1 MSYREELEKINK
13 MKISIFNIPIG
24 WFLLIVLITLFAM
37 YTGNLPAGM
46 VGALLIMMVLGEFF
60 GWIGNRT
67 PILRSYLGGG
77 AIVAVFGSAFLVH
90 MNWMPEETT
99 VMITDFMQTSGFL
112 NFYIAGLIT
121 GSILS
126 IDSKILIKAGSRFAI
141 PLLAGVT
148 TAVIIGGIA
157 GLLIG
162 DGFIQSILFIVLPL
176 MGGGMGLG
184 GVPMSQLYADVLG
197 NDPSYYISLV
207 VPAIAL
213 GNLFAIVLASLLNGI
228 GNKYPKLTGNGVMIP
243 GFQYKKGKT
252 TDYSINQLG
261 IGLII
266 GLLFFTISSLL
277 GEIIPL
283 HPFAL
288 MIILIAVFKTTGIL
302 PSFIVDAAVAW
313 YQFVLKNW
321 TFALLIGIG
330 VTFTD
335 LNVIIEAFT
344 LQFVLVVGITVLGV
358 ALITG
363 FVGKLVGFYPIEAS
377 ITAGLGMI
385 SMGGTGDVSVL
396 AAARRIELMAF
407 CQIASTLGASLILLL
422 ADVFA
427 NLL

>member
-1 MSYREELEKINK
+1 MSSREELERLNK

-24 WFLLIVLITLFAM
+24 WFLLIVVITLFAM

-60 GWIGNRT
+60 GWIGDRT
-67 PILRSYLGGG
+67 PVLRSYLGGG
-77 AIVAVFGSAFLVH
+77 AIVAIFGSAFLVH

-99 VMITDFMQTSGFL
+99 VMITDFMQVSGFL

-126 IDSKILIKAGSRFAI
+126 IDSKVLVKAGTRFAI
-141 PLLAGVT
+141 PLLVGVT
-148 TAVIIGGIA
+148 TAIVVGGTM

-162 DGFIQSILFIVLPL
+162 EGFIQTVLIIVLPL

-184 GVPMSQLYADVLG
+184 GVPMSQLYSDVLG
-197 NDPSYYISLV
+197 NDPSYYISLL

-213 GNLFAIVLASLLNGI
+213 GNLFAIVLASVLNGI

-243 GFQYKKGKT
+243 GFQYEKQKE
-252 TDYSINQLG
+252 TDYSISQLG
-261 IGLII
+261 IGLIA
-266 GLLFFTISSLL
+266 GLLFLTIATML
-277 GEIIPL
+277 GNFIPL

-288 MIILIAVFKTTGIL
+288 MILMIAILKITNIL
-302 PSFIVDAAVAW
+302 PKFLVDAAVAW
-313 YQFVLKNW
+313 FQFVLKNW
-321 TFALLIGIG
+321 TYALLVGIGI
-330 VTFTD
+330 TFTD

-344 LQFVLVVGITVLGV
+344 LEFVLIVGITVISVMLM
-358 ALITG
+358 TG
-363 FVGKLVGFYPIEAS
+363 FVGKLVGIYPIEAS

-396 AAARRIELMAF
+396 AAARRMELMAF
-407 CQIASTLGASLILLL
+407 CQIASTLGASLILFL
-422 ADVFA
+422 ADIFA
-427 NLL
+427 KLL